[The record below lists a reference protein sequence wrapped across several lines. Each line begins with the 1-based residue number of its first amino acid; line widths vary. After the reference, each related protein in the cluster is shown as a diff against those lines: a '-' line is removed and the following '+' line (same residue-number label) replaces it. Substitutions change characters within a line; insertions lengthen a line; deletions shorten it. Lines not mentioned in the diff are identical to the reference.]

1 MALIKTYNLTKKFGE
16 TIAVK
21 GISLEVEEGSFLTL
35 LGASGSGKTTI
46 LMMIAGFQIPSS
58 GEIYLDGE
66 NITKKPPHK
75 RNIGLVFQNYALW
88 PHMTVYENIKFPLRM
103 HKFSEAI
110 CKDRINNILKIVE
123 LEGFSDRYPKAL
135 SGGQQQRVALARSL
149 IFEPK
154 ILLMDEPLG
163 ALDKKLR
170 EHMQFEIR
178 RIQKDLNITVIYVT
192 HDQEE
197 ALTMSDYI
205 ILMKNGEIIQK
216 GTPKELYDTPQNS
229 YIATFLGESNIIKG
243 LIEKK
248 DNKCYLSSLSGDI
261 LFEIADEKISQNTK
275 DILFSVRP
283 EKIQIYQIFQDNLT
297 NCIQVKGRVK
307 EKVYAGK
314 VIKYRILI
322 KNNTIIKVELQSYA
336 DQIEFDIENDVYL
349 VWNKRDINF
358 LES

>member
-1 MALIKTYNLTKKFGE
+1 MTLIKTVNLTKKFGE

-21 GISLEVEEGSFLTL
+21 GVNLEVEEGSFLTL

-58 GEIYLDGE
+58 GKIYLEGE

-103 HKFSEAI
+103 HKFSEDI
-110 CKDRINNILKIVE
+110 CKDRIKNILKIVE
-123 LEGFSDRYPKAL
+123 LKGFSDRYPKAL

-149 IFEPK
+149 IFNPK

-178 RIQKDLNITVIYVT
+178 RIQKELNITVIYVT

-216 GTPKELYDTPQNS
+216 GTPQELYDTPKNS

-243 LIEKK
+243 FIEEKE
-248 DNKCYLSSLSGDI
+248 NKCYISGLDGGI
-261 LFEIADEKISQNTK
+261 SFEISKGKTFQNAK
-275 DILFSVRP
+275 DILFAVRP
-283 EKIQIYQIFQDNLT
+283 EKIKIHQQPQNNLT
-297 NCIQVKGRVK
+297 QCVQVKGRVK

-314 VIKYRILI
+314 VIKYRISVNA
-322 KNNTIIKVELQSYA
+322 KTIIKVEIQSHA
-336 DQIEFDIENDVYL
+336 GQMEFDIGKDIFL
-349 VWNKRDINF
+349 VWNKKDINF
-358 LES
+358 IES